1 MRGMDAPP
9 ASDGRKLLI
18 GVLPGEGVGPEV
30 IAAALTVLDA
40 VATSSNLHV
49 ELRSGGA
56 IGLDAERATGRVLT
70 DEVCDF
76 IAEVFADGGTIL
88 CGPGGGRFVYDL
100 RRRINLAVK
109 LSPIQPCPA
118 LDDCGAIHPRARQ
131 GVDLLVVRDNAGG
144 IYQGR
149 WSLCADNGTRVA
161 KHEFEYDEADVKRI
175 LTAGARIARRRQ
187 GIMHIVVKRSGVPTI
202 SELWED
208 VAAEV
213 AKAHGVT
220 AIPLDF
226 DFAAYHVIHNAAAL
240 DVIVAPN
247 MCGDVLADVAAALL
261 ASRGMSYSGNYD
273 DQGHAVYQT
282 NHGAAYDLA
291 GRDVANPCGQIHS
304 LAMMLHETFG
314 LTREAQR
321 IERAMEHVW
330 RQGLRTADLTP
341 PGSGHNIVGTR
352 ALTDHIVQALDA
364 KA

>member
-1 MRGMDAPP
+1 MRGNITPAITDA
-9 ASDGRKLLI
+9 RKLLI

-30 IAAALTVLDA
+30 IASALAVLDA
-40 VATSSNLHV
+40 VAAGSGLEV
-49 ELRSGGA
+49 DLRTGGA
-56 IGLDAERATGRVLT
+56 IGLDAERVAGRALT
-70 DEVCDF
+70 DEVCNF
-76 IAEVFADGGTIL
+76 IADIFDQGGAIL

-109 LSPIQPCPA
+109 LSPIRPSRA

-131 GVDLLVVRDNAGG
+131 GVDLIVVRDNAGG
-144 IYQGR
+144 VYQGR

-161 KHEFEYDEADVKRI
+161 RHEFEYNQVDIERI
-175 LTAGARIARRRQ
+175 LTAGARIARHRQ
-187 GIMHIVVKRSGVPTI
+187 GVMHVVVKRSGVPTI
-202 SELWED
+202 SQLWED

-213 AKAHGVT
+213 ARAHDVT
-220 AIPLDF
+220 AVALDF

-291 GRDVANPCGQIHS
+291 GRDLANPCGQIHS

-314 LTREAQR
+314 LTREAQQ

-330 RQGLRTADLTP
+330 RRGLRTADLAP
-341 PGSGHNIVGTR
+341 ADGGHTIVGTR

-364 KA
+364 TA